1 MRGKLLYSILLI
13 LIGLVISIPLILVYK
28 PIFINSNKSTIFYI
42 LLFPMIFALV
52 SLSLVVGI
60 KQKCI
65 KS

>member
-1 MRGKLLYSILLI
+1 MREKLLYLTLFI
-13 LIGLVISIPLILVYK
+13 LIGLVLSIPLILVCK

-65 KS
+65 NS